1 MSRHHIR
8 LSHCGGA
15 IVVVAGYDRPL
26 RQLFLQVL
34 RDEDGRHTCEDDILY
49 DSLHEPALDWGVI
62 STLTDKLVML
72 DIEVPE
78 SLIEAVCVLGSVF
91 QHRQPRGS
99 TPCRPA
105 AGSADG
111 RLSASAAR

>member
-34 RDEDGRHTCEDDILY
+34 RDEEGRPICGDDVLY
-49 DSLHEPALDWGVI
+49 DSLHEPALDWSVI
-62 STLTDKLVML
+62 GTLTDKLAAH
-72 DIEVPE
+72 DITVPD
-78 SLIEAVCVLGSVF
+78 SLIEGVYLDQCLNAGNRVVRHYANQPPEVLL
-91 QHRQPRGS
+91 
-99 TPCRPA
+99 
-105 AGSADG
+105 AG
-111 RLSASAAR
+111 

>member
-1 MSRHHIR
+1 MSRHHVR

-34 RDEDGRHTCEDDILY
+34 RDEDGRPTSEDDILY

-62 STLTDKLVML
+62 STLTDKLVTL
-72 DIEVPE
+72 GIAVPE
-78 SLIEAVCVLGSVF
+78 SLIEAVYLDQCFNTGNRVVDTM
-91 QHRQPRGS
+91 P
-99 TPCRPA
+99 T
-105 AGSADG
+105 G
-111 RLSASAAR
+111 RRKC

>member
-1 MSRHHIR
+1 MSRHHVR

-34 RDEDGRHTCEDDILY
+34 RDEDCRLTCEDDMLY

-72 DIEVPE
+72 DITVPE
-78 SLIEAVCVLGSVF
+78 SLIEAVYLDQRFNTGNRVVRHHADRPPEVLM
-91 QHRQPRGS
+91 
-99 TPCRPA
+99 
-105 AGSADG
+105 AG
-111 RLSASAAR
+111 

>member
-34 RDEDGRHTCEDDILY
+34 RDAEGRPMCEDDVL
-49 DSLHEPALDWGVI
+49 L
-62 STLTDKLVML
+62 
-72 DIEVPE
+72 
-78 SLIEAVCVLGSVF
+78 SLI
-91 QHRQPRGS
+91 HI
-99 TPCRPA
+99 
-105 AGSADG
+105 
-111 RLSASAAR
+111 